1 MKRTLLLI
9 SMIAAGFVGAAN
21 ASETVSTWTCS
32 ENKQFYTTGTTEKI
46 RLTWQSKTFDLARE
60 NSLPGSLRY
69 KNTNTGYDLV
79 VLGNKAMLFNIK
91 SGTRLADFCQTAEMK
106 TGKLPHLFADAE
118 PFVQNQLK
126 VLLH

>member
-1 MKRTLLLI
+1 MKQTLLIASLAVVGLI
-9 SMIAAGFVGAAN
+9 GAATVH
-21 ASETVSTWTCS
+21 ASEEVSTWTCS
-32 ENKQFYTTGTTEKI
+32 ESKQFKTSGTTEKV
-46 RLTWQSKTFDLARE
+46 RLTWESKTFDLKRE

-69 KNTNTGYDLV
+69 KNTTSGHDLV

-118 PFVQNQLK
+118 PFTQN
-126 VLLH
+126 

>member
-1 MKRTLLLI
+1 MKQTLLIASLAVASLI
-9 SMIAAGFVGAAN
+9 SAANVN
-21 ASETVSTWTCS
+21 ASEEVSTWTCS
-32 ENKQFYTTGTTEKI
+32 DSKQFKTTGTTEKV
-46 RLTWQSKTFDLARE
+46 RLTWESKTFDLKRE

-69 KNTNTGYDLV
+69 KNTNTGHDLV

-118 PFVQNQLK
+118 PFTQN
-126 VLLH
+126 

>member
-1 MKRTLLLI
+1 MKQTLLIVSLVT
-9 SMIAAGFVGAAN
+9 AGLLGSASVF
-21 ASETVSTWTCS
+21 ASEEVSTWTCS
-32 ENKQFYTTGTTEKI
+32 DSKQFKTTGTTEKV
-46 RLTWQSKTFDLARE
+46 RLTWESKTFDLKRE

-69 KNTNTGYDLV
+69 KNTNTGHDLV

-118 PFVQNQLK
+118 PFTQN
-126 VLLH
+126 

>member
-1 MKRTLLLI
+1 MKKNLLI
-9 SMIAAGFVGAAN
+9 ASLAISGLLGSATAF
-21 ASETVSTWTCS
+21 ASEEVSTWTCNES
-32 ENKQFYTTGTTEKI
+32 KQFKTSGTMEKV
-46 RLTWQSKTFDLARE
+46 RLTWESKTFDLKRE

-69 KNTNTGYDLV
+69 KNTTTGHDLV

-118 PFVQNQLK
+118 PFTQN
-126 VLLH
+126 